1 MGKSS
6 HEGACVSSIL
16 LPKYLTTEAESA
28 LLGAEKIFFRTSAHP
43 IYQWLEGLGKHSHCF
58 DLLYTMPWHK
68 PEDIYEFMVAI
79 LFKEAELKGDVVYAV
94 PGSADVLEET
104 TNLIRN
110 RGIAEGVRVRV
121 ISGVSFLDLA
131 LAEINFD
138 FSLGLQVVLP
148 LTHLGSGRFTRR
160 LGLIVCQIEAGRSG
174 LDSPRVD
181 ITMQYLLKVYNADHP
196 VTLIWTDGL
205 PEYATH
211 SKTFALKDLVRE
223 YGEAKFFSSLYVPPI
238 E

>member
-1 MGKSS
+1 MATITIVGV
-6 HEGACVSSIL
+6 GPGPTA
-16 LPKYLTTEAESA
+16 YLTREAEEA
-28 LLGAEKIFFRTSAHP
+28 LIHAERLFFRTAAHP
-43 IYQWLEGLGKHSHCF
+43 VYEWLSGIGKHLQSF
-58 DLLYTMPWHK
+58 DVLYTMPWDN

-121 ISGVSFLDLA
+121 VSGVSFLDLA

-148 LTHLGSGRFTRR
+148 LTHLGSGRFTSR

-205 PEYATH
+205 PEYATR
-211 SKTFALKDLVRE
+211 SRTFALRDLVRE
-223 YGEAKFFSSLYVPPI
+223 YGEAKFFSSLYVPPVK
-238 E
+238 